1 MANNKEINVNKHVS
15 YEELIKKYHAEKNPR
30 VKERLLV
37 MIYLYEGKCLDDIVK
52 LSKRC
57 ERTIW
62 LWIKRWNDYGYDGL
76 IPKFREQKSKITDE
90 QWNEIVNDISGK
102 GMTIKEVVDHLKKKY
117 NIVFSY
123 GWVWEV
129 LRKKK
134 KVLYGKPFVQNEKQ
148 PADAED
154 ILKKIF
160 LSCFY
165 CYVILLLHFLM
176 KQQFNLIQIK

>member
-1 MANNKEINVNKHVS
+1 MGNKKININKYIS
-15 YEELIKKYHAEKNPR
+15 YEELIKKYLSEKNPR

-37 MIYLYEGKCLDDIVK
+37 ISYLYEGKCLDDIVK

-62 LWIKRWNDYGYDGL
+62 LWIKRWNDYGYGGL
-76 IPKFREQKSKITDE
+76 TPNFKGGPKPKITNE
-90 QWNEIVNDISGK
+90 QWDDVVNEISGK
-102 GMTIKEVVDHLKKKY
+102 GMTIKDVVTYLKKKY
-117 NIVFSY
+117 NVVFSY
-123 GWVWEV
+123 AWIQRV

-134 KVLYGKPFVQNEKQ
+134 KVKYGKPYIENEKQ

-160 LSCFY
+160 FLCLY
-165 CYVILLLHFLM
+165 CYVIQLSHFLM
-176 KQQFNLIQIK
+176 KPQFNSIQIK